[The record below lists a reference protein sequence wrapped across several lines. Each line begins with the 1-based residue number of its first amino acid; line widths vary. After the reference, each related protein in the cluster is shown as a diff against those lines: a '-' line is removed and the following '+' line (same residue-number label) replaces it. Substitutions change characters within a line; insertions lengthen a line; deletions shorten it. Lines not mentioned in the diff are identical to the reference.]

1 LLLNNQVAPKA
12 LLLRGYRNF
21 STQAEVET
29 ISKSKVNFFNAGVFM
44 QPHYEK
50 VHKGGEDAASLSS
63 NVLAVA
69 DGVGGWIS

>member
-1 LLLNNQVAPKA
+1 MVPSKFLM
-12 LLLRGYRNF
+12 RGYRNF
-21 STQAEVET
+21 STQADVET
-29 ISKSKVNFFNAGVFM
+29 ISKSKVNFFNAGVFL

-50 VHKGGEDAASLSS
+50 VHKGGEDAASISS